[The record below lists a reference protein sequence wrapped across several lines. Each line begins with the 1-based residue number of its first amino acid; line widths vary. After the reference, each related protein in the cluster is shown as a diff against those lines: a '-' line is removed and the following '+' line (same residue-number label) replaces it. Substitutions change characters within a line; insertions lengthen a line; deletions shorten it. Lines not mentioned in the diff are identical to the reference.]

1 MAASTGVDA
10 ASTGVSAAASTGVSA
25 AASTGVSTA
34 VDAAAA
40 LVGGGEKTMNWYF
53 LIPLTILL
61 FNIVNLVF
69 GGLVVQARNKYGIPY
84 PTMYAVPGRTRYY
97 DESMRPT
104 DGSDKKLDE
113 RITNEEAFH
122 FNSIQ
127 RGHQNTIENAPFFF
141 AILLAAGSDY
151 PKIAGIS
158 GLLYVIGRAL
168 YMYGYSQEPKLRYY
182 GAFFIYPSLLTL
194 FVLTGMRIY
203 DIAQS

>member
-1 MAASTGVDA
+1 MEAVSEV
-10 ASTGVSAAASTGVSA
+10 ASTGVSAASTGV
-25 AASTGVSTA
+25 T
-34 VDAAAA
+34 AA
-40 LVGGGEKTMNWYF
+40 LVGGGEKTINWYF

-61 FNIVNLVF
+61 FNIVNMVF
-69 GGLVVQARNKYGIPY
+69 GGLVVQARTKYGIPY

-127 RGHQNTIENAPFFF
+127 RGHQNTVENAPFFL
-141 AILLAAGSDY
+141 ALLVVAASTY
-151 PKIAGIS
+151 PMIAGAC
-158 GLLYVIGRAL
+158 GLLYVIGRVL

-194 FVLTGMRIY
+194 FVLTGMRIVEIY
-203 DIAQS
+203 QS

>member
-1 MAASTGVDA
+1 MESVADIASAGGIAT
-10 ASTGVSAAASTGVSA
+10 AAATASA
-25 AASTGVSTA
+25 SASV
-34 VDAAAA
+34 
-40 LVGGGEKTMNWYF
+40 VGGAEKTMNWYF

-61 FNIVNLVF
+61 FNIANMVF

-97 DESMRPT
+97 NESMRPT
-104 DGSDKKLDE
+104 DGSDKKFDE
-113 RITNEEAFH
+113 RITDEEAFH

-127 RGHQNTIENAPFFF
+127 RGHQNTVENAPFFF

-151 PKIAGIS
+151 PKIVGVS

-168 YMYGYSQEPKLRYY
+168 YMYGYSQDPKLRYY

-194 FVLTGMRIY
+194 FVLTGMRVY
-203 DIAQS
+203 DITQS

>member
-1 MAASTGVDA
+1 MESVTVAASTGVDA
-10 ASTGVSAAASTGVSA
+10 AS
-25 AASTGVSTA
+25 STA

>member
-1 MAASTGVDA
+1 MESVSEVA
-10 ASTGVSAAASTGVSA
+10 SAATVATAAVADVANAATAATADSVS
-25 AASTGVSTA
+25 S
-34 VDAAAA
+34 
-40 LVGGGEKTMNWYF
+40 LVGGGAKTLNWYF

-61 FNIVNLVF
+61 FNIANMVF